1 MRAHLCFRAF
11 RLGRRPSVNSKLN
24 IAMIGVLAQRFGG
37 RIEWGSVK
45 GAAINRPELNA
56 FVKEPVR
63 AGWSYGE
70 DLRT

>member
-1 MRAHLCFRAF
+1 
-11 RLGRRPSVNSKLN
+11 
-24 IAMIGVLAQRFGG
+24 MIGVLAQRFGG